1 MAAFVFISFGYVTGS
16 VVVILELQRRFLRY
30 SALALIF
37 NGVLNVLLI
46 PRYGFIAAAW
56 VTLLT
61 EVLVMSLMTR
71 RILSTLTMRPSLNRV
86 IRTIV
91 AATAMGLLTWGARI
105 LGTPLAGL
113 AVVAGVSYLL
123 CVALLQVLTIGEVK
137 AVLRKEPLPANGN

>member
-1 MAAFVFISFGYVTGS
+1 
-16 VVVILELQRRFLRY
+16 LRY